1 VHVQA
6 GFGGEVCVAAVTRRR
21 ISRRLETRLRHAL
34 LLLDLVARIC
44 QELDRRIVGSVAR
57 ENVLSWTLGE

>member
-1 VHVQA
+1 
-6 GFGGEVCVAAVTRRR
+6 VCVAAVTRRR